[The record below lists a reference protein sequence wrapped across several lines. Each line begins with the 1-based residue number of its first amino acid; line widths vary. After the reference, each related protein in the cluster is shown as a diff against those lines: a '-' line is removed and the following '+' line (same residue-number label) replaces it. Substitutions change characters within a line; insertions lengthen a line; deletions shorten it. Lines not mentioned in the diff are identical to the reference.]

1 MFFRSS
7 RIGKPRV
14 RDRLIGGLH
23 WTGTEQ
29 IPGCRLR
36 QRPRAR
42 RRREASHHRA
52 CDRHQHLECREPL
65 HQPARYRCR
74 QCTCRKSAQS
84 GTTANRRR
92 ARPSVPRRVFP
103 HGSRTPSKGK
113 PRWVK
118 CSASYSPAVSSPSS
132 PFFTRANMR
141 ARCGNWTPHQRAQ
154 SGSAQ
159 DRIIF
164 PETT

>member
-36 QRPRAR
+36 QRPRAP
-42 RRREASHHRA
+42 RRREASHIRS
-52 CDRHQHLECREPL
+52 CDRHRHLECREPL

-118 CSASYSPAVSSPSS
+118 WAPRSTARRSARHLRHFSRGQICEHVAA
-132 PFFTRANMR
+132 TGRRIN
-141 ARCGNWTPHQRAQ
+141 ARNP
-154 SGSAQ
+154 
-159 DRIIF
+159 DRHRI
-164 PETT
+164 E